1 MNGLD
6 SELEQLRQRLGELQA
21 EQQGIQFRIQ
31 QLLLERQRIASPPP
45 PVLANASSVY
55 SPQEK
60 IAIFRR
66 LFKGREDVY
75 PRRFESRKTG
85 RAGYQPAC
93 ANEWRH
99 GLCNKPKT
107 KCGECPYRVFL
118 PVTDEVVEMHL
129 RGVDRRGNAFVIGVY
144 PMLENEHCH
153 FLAVDFD
160 KKNYVDDA
168 RAFVDTCR
176 RHGVPAA
183 VERSRSGNGA
193 HVWFFFTAPVAAR
206 IARQMGS
213 FLLTETME
221 TRPELGFESYD
232 RFFPNQDTMPSGGLG
247 NLIALPLQAVPR
259 RAGNSVFVDEAFQPC
274 SDQWKFLAGIA
285 PMTPEAVE
293 TLAGKAVE
301 AGRVTA
307 VKMPELE
314 EDEKPWEQPPSR
326 KRKPQNLADGL
337 GQTLEIVIGNE
348 VFFNKSQLTPRLGT
362 ALLRL
367 AAFQNPE
374 FYRAQAMRMPV
385 YDKPRIIC
393 CAEDF
398 PEHLGLPRGCAEEL
412 THLLL
417 DNHIPYSVSDRRNRG
432 VQQDFV
438 FHGILREEQDKAAAA
453 LWANDLG
460 VLSASTAFGKTVV
473 AICMI
478 ARRSV
483 NTLVLVHRVQ
493 LLEQWKSRLQT
504 FLELDRTQIGTIGG
518 GRHKPTNV
526 IDIASIQSLIHDGV
540 VDDIVGNYGMVVVD
554 ECHHLSAFT
563 FESVIRQCKCRY
575 VLGLSATLTRKDGH
589 HPIIFMQ
596 CGPVRYRVN
605 DRQQAQERPFDHRVV
620 VRETGL
626 QLPSSEDGEQP
637 KPSIHD
643 IYEMLVHD
651 GKRNQMI
658 VDDVQAVLKEGRSP
672 VVITERKEH
681 LAWLAEQF
689 RNVQNLFVMQGGMRR
704 KALVEIQNAFA
715 AVPQNEPRLLLAT
728 GRFLGEGF
736 DDPRLDTLFLTMPIS
751 WRGTLAQYAG
761 RLHRLYDRKTKVVIY
776 DYADTRIPMTARMFE
791 RRKAGYKSIGYR
803 ISSQLQIPGIYQA
816 ADGQ

>member
-31 QLLLERQRIASPPP
+31 QLLLERQRMASPPSP
-45 PVLANASSVY
+45 ALANASSVY

-193 HVWFFFTAPVAAR
+193 HVWIFFTAPVAAR

-259 RAGNSVFVDEAFQPC
+259 RAGNSVFVDEAFQPY
-274 SDQWKFLAGIA
+274 SDQWKFLAGIS

-337 GQTLEIVIGNE
+337 AQTLEIVIGNKI
-348 VFFNKSQLTPRLGT
+348 FFSKSQLTPRLRT

-412 THLLL
+412 TRLLL

-432 VQQDFV
+432 VPQDFV
-438 FHGILREEQDKAAAA
+438 FHGRLREEQDKAATA

-473 AICMI
+473 AIYMI

-504 FLELDRTQIGTIGG
+504 FLGLDRTQIGTIGG
-518 GRHKPTNV
+518 GRHKSTNV

-540 VDDIVGNYGMVVVD
+540 VDDLVGNYGMVVVD

-626 QLPSSEDGEQP
+626 QLPSSGDVEQP

-651 GKRNQMI
+651 GNRNQMI
-658 VDDVQAVLKEGRSP
+658 VDDVQAALKEGRSP

-761 RLHRLYDRKTKVVIY
+761 RLHRLYDRKSEVVIY

>member
-31 QLLLERQRIASPPP
+31 QLLLERQRMASPPP
-45 PVLANASSVY
+45 PALANASSVY

-107 KCGECPYRVFL
+107 KCGECPYRVFR

-193 HVWFFFTAPVAAR
+193 HVWIFFTAPVAAR

-259 RAGNSVFVDEAFQPC
+259 RAGNSVFVDEAFQPY
-274 SDQWKFLAGIA
+274 SDQWKFLAGIS

-337 GQTLEIVIGNE
+337 AQTLEIVIGNE
-348 VFFNKSQLTPRLGT
+348 IFFSKSQLTPRLRT

-432 VQQDFV
+432 VPQDFV
-438 FHGILREEQDKAAAA
+438 FHGRLCEEQDKAATA
-453 LWANDLG
+453 LLANDLG

-473 AICMI
+473 AIYMI

-504 FLELDRTQIGTIGG
+504 FLGLDRTQIGTIGG
-518 GRHKPTNV
+518 GRHKSTNV

-540 VDDIVGNYGMVVVD
+540 VDDLVGNYGMVVVD

-596 CGPVRYRVN
+596 CGPVRYHVN

-626 QLPSSEDGEQP
+626 QLPSSRDGEQP

-658 VDDVQAVLKEGRSP
+658 VDDVQAALKEGRSP

-736 DDPRLDTLFLTMPIS
+736 DNPRLDTLFLTMPIS

-761 RLHRLYDRKTKVVIY
+761 RLHRLYDRKTEVVIY

>member
-1 MNGLD
+1 MIDSLD
-6 SELEQLRQRLGELQA
+6 SELSLLQNRLSELLQ
-21 EQQGIQFRIQ
+21 EQQSIQERIR
-31 QLLLERQRIASPPP
+31 QLQMERQRRVNIIQ
-45 PVLANASSVY
+45 PVLKTASSIY

-75 PRRFESRKTG
+75 AKRFESKKTG
-85 RAGYQPAC
+85 RSGYQPAC

-107 KCGECPYRVFL
+107 KCSECPYRVFL
-118 PVTDEVVEMHL
+118 PVTDEVIEMHL
-129 RGVDRRGNAFVIGVY
+129 RGVDKRGNDFIIGVY

-160 KKNYVDDA
+160 KKNYVEDA
-168 RAFVDTCR
+168 KAFIDTCQK
-176 RHGVPAA
+176 HGVPVA

-193 HVWFFFTAPVAAR
+193 HVWIFFTELVSAH

-232 RFFPNQDTMPSGGLG
+232 RFFQNQDTMPSGGLG
-247 NLIALPLQAVPR
+247 NLIALPLQAKPR
-259 RAGNSVFVDEAFQPC
+259 RAGNSIFVDESFHPYP
-274 SDQWKFLAGIA
+274 DQWDFLAGIS
-285 PMTPEAVE
+285 PMTSAAVE
-293 TLAGKAVE
+293 ELARMAVDS
-301 AGRVTA
+301 GRVTA

-314 EDEKPWEQPPSR
+314 EEEKPWEQPPSR
-326 KRKPQNLADGL
+326 KRKSQNLAVGL
-337 GQTLEIVIGNE
+337 QQPLEIVIDNE
-348 VFFNKSQLTPRLGT
+348 IYFTKAQLTPKLRT

-374 FYRAQAMRMPV
+374 FYRCQAMRMPV

-398 PEHLGLPRGCAEEL
+398 PEHIGLPRGCAEDL

-417 DNHIPYSVSDRRNRG
+417 DNQIPYSVNDRRNYG
-432 VQQDFV
+432 VAQEFAFQ
-438 FHGILREEQDKAAAA
+438 GKLREEQEKAATA
-453 LWANDLG
+453 LLANDLG

-473 AICMI
+473 AIYLV
-478 ARRSV
+478 AQRSV

-493 LLEQWKSRLQT
+493 LLEQWRCRLQT
-504 FLELDRTQIGTIGG
+504 FLGLDKMQIGTIGG
-518 GRHKPTNV
+518 GRKRPSNI

-563 FESVIRQCKCRY
+563 FEAVIRQCKCRY

-596 CGPVRYRVN
+596 CGPIRYRVN
-605 DRQQAQERPFDHRVV
+605 DKQQAMERPFDHRVM

-626 QLPSSEDGEQP
+626 QLPPTDDANQM

-643 IYEMLVHD
+643 IYELLIKDEV
-651 GKRNQMI
+651 RNKMI
-658 VDDVQAVLKEGRSP
+658 IDDVRTVLKEGRSP

-689 RNVQNLFVMQGGMRR
+689 SNVPNLFVMQGGMRR
-704 KALVEIQNAFA
+704 KVLAEIQNAFTS
-715 AVPQNEPRLLLAT
+715 VSPNESRLLLAT
-728 GRFLGEGF
+728 GKFLGEGF

-761 RLHRLYDRKTKVVIY
+761 RLHRLYDRKTEVVIY
-776 DYADTRIPMTARMFE
+776 DYADLKIPMTARMFK
-791 RRKAGYKSIGYR
+791 RRMAGYKSIGYR
-803 ISSQLQIPGIYQA
+803 ITSQMQIPRLFHSEE
-816 ADGQ
+816 

>member
-31 QLLLERQRIASPPP
+31 QLLLERQRMASPPSP
-45 PVLANASSVY
+45 ALANASSVY

-193 HVWFFFTAPVAAR
+193 HVWIFFTAPVAAR

-259 RAGNSVFVDEAFQPC
+259 RAGNSVFVDDAFQPY
-274 SDQWKFLAGIA
+274 SDQWKFLASIV

-337 GQTLEIVIGNE
+337 AQTLEIVIGNKI
-348 VFFNKSQLTPRLGT
+348 FFSKSQLTPRLRT

-432 VQQDFV
+432 VPQDFV
-438 FHGILREEQDKAAAA
+438 FHGRLREEQDKAATA
-453 LWANDLG
+453 LLANDLG

-473 AICMI
+473 AIYMI

-504 FLELDRTQIGTIGG
+504 FLGLDRTQIGTIGG
-518 GRHKPTNV
+518 GRHKSTNV

-540 VDDIVGNYGMVVVD
+540 VDDLVGNYGMVVVD

-626 QLPSSEDGEQP
+626 QLPSSGDVEQP

-651 GKRNQMI
+651 GNRNQMI
-658 VDDVQAVLKEGRSP
+658 VDDVQAALKEGRSP

-761 RLHRLYDRKTKVVIY
+761 RLHRLYDRKSEVVIY

>member
-1 MNGLD
+1 M
-6 SELEQLRQRLGELQA
+6 RT
-21 EQQGIQFRIQ
+21 
-31 QLLLERQRIASPPP
+31 
-45 PVLANASSVY
+45 V
-55 SPQEK
+55 
-60 IAIFRR
+60 
-66 LFKGREDVY
+66 
-75 PRRFESRKTG
+75 
-85 RAGYQPAC
+85 
-93 ANEWRH
+93 
-99 GLCNKPKT
+99 
-107 KCGECPYRVFL
+107 
-118 PVTDEVVEMHL
+118 
-129 RGVDRRGNAFVIGVY
+129 
-144 PMLENEHCH
+144 
-153 FLAVDFD
+153 
-160 KKNYVDDA
+160 
-168 RAFVDTCR
+168 
-176 RHGVPAA
+176 
-183 VERSRSGNGA
+183 
-193 HVWFFFTAPVAAR
+193 
-206 IARQMGS
+206 
-213 FLLTETME
+213 
-221 TRPELGFESYD
+221 
-232 RFFPNQDTMPSGGLG
+232 
-247 NLIALPLQAVPR
+247 
-259 RAGNSVFVDEAFQPC
+259 
-274 SDQWKFLAGIA
+274 
-285 PMTPEAVE
+285 
-293 TLAGKAVE
+293 
-301 AGRVTA
+301 
-307 VKMPELE
+307 
-314 EDEKPWEQPPSR
+314 
-326 KRKPQNLADGL
+326 
-337 GQTLEIVIGNE
+337 
-348 VFFNKSQLTPRLGT
+348 
-362 ALLRL
+362 LLRL

-432 VQQDFV
+432 VPQDFV
-438 FHGILREEQDKAAAA
+438 FHGRLREEQDKAATA
-453 LWANDLG
+453 LLANDLG

-473 AICMI
+473 AIYMI

-504 FLELDRTQIGTIGG
+504 FLGLDRTQIGTIGG
-518 GRHKPTNV
+518 GRHKSTNV

-540 VDDIVGNYGMVVVD
+540 VDDLVGNYGMVIVD

-626 QLPSSEDGEQP
+626 QLPSSGDVEQP

-651 GKRNQMI
+651 GNRNQMI
-658 VDDVQAVLKEGRSP
+658 VDDVQAALKEGRSP

-761 RLHRLYDRKTKVVIY
+761 RLHRLYDRKSEVVIY

>member
-1 MNGLD
+1 MMDSIDTELNQLQTRL
-6 SELEQLRQRLGELQA
+6 SELNQEQKFIQERIVQLQA
-21 EQQGIQFRIQ
+21 E
-31 QLLLERQRIASPPP
+31 RQRMANIAK
-45 PVLANASSVY
+45 PVLKPASSVY

-60 IAIFRR
+60 IATFRR

-75 PRRFESRKTG
+75 PRRFESKKTG
-85 RAGYQPAC
+85 RSGYQPAC

-107 KCGECPYRVFL
+107 KCAECPYRVFL
-118 PVTDEVVEMHL
+118 PVTDEVIEMHL
-129 RGVDRRGNAFVIGVY
+129 RGVDRRGNDFTIGVY

-160 KKNYVDDA
+160 KKNYEEDA
-168 RAFVDTCR
+168 KAFLETCR
-176 RHGVPAA
+176 RHNVPAA

-193 HVWFFFTAPVAAR
+193 HVWIFFTAPVAAH

-247 NLIALPLQAVPR
+247 NLIALPLQAIPR
-259 RAGNSVFVDEAFQPC
+259 RAGNSVFVDGSFQPYP
-274 SDQWKFLAGIA
+274 DQWEYLSGLS

-293 TLAGKAVE
+293 SLASMAVNS
-301 AGRVTA
+301 GRVTA
-307 VKMPELE
+307 VKMPDLE
-314 EDEKPWEQPPSR
+314 ENEKPWEQPPSR
-326 KRKPQNLADGL
+326 KRKPQNLAEGIQRPL
-337 GQTLEIVIGNE
+337 TIVIDNE
-348 VFFNKSQLTPRLGT
+348 IYFAKDQLTPKLRT

-398 PEHLGLPRGCAEEL
+398 PEHIGLPRGCAEDL

-417 DNHIPYSVSDRRNRG
+417 DNQIPYSVEDKRNRG
-432 VQQDFV
+432 IPQNFSFQ
-438 FHGILREEQDKAAAA
+438 GKLREEQEKAASA
-453 LWANDLG
+453 LLANDLG

-473 AICMI
+473 AIYLI
-478 ARRSV
+478 AMLSV

-493 LLEQWKSRLQT
+493 LLEQWRSRLQT
-504 FLELDRTQIGTIGG
+504 FLGLDRTQIGTFGG
-518 GRHKPTNV
+518 GRKKPTNI
-526 IDIASIQSLIHDGV
+526 IDIASIQSLIHDGA
-540 VDDIVGNYGMVVVD
+540 VDDFVGNYGMVVVD

-563 FESVIRQCKCRY
+563 FEAVIRQCKCRY

-605 DRQQAQERPFDHRVV
+605 DRRQAEEHPFDHRVV
-620 VRETGL
+620 VRATAL
-626 QLPSSEDGEQP
+626 QLPPTDDANQT
-637 KPSIHD
+637 KPSIHG
-643 IYEMLVHD
+643 IYELLVRD
-651 GKRNQMI
+651 DVRNRMI
-658 VDDVQAVLKEGRSP
+658 VDDVRAALAEGRSP

-681 LAWLAEQF
+681 LAWLSEQF
-689 RNVQNLFVMQGGMRR
+689 RDVPNLFVMQGGMRR
-704 KALVEIQNAFA
+704 KALAEIQNAFV
-715 AVPQNEPRLLLAT
+715 AVPPDEPRLLLAT
-728 GRFLGEGF
+728 GKFLGEGF

-761 RLHRLYDRKTKVVIY
+761 RLHRLYDRKTEVVIY
-776 DYADTRIPMTARMFE
+776 DYADLKIPMTARMFE
-791 RRKAGYKSIGYR
+791 RRKTGYKSIGYR
-803 ISSQLQIPGIYQA
+803 ITSQMQIPGLFQA
-816 ADGQ
+816 EK